1 MTLSIEAVM
10 STLTVA
16 VLASIGAYIGTIWG
30 HHGAILRRVTYEE
43 CSRKRK
49 DCPCF
54 QDIEE
59 IKDKLE
65 E

>member
-1 MTLSIEAVM
+1 MTIPIEIAWGITIALCGFVFG
-10 STLTVA
+10 TL
-16 VLASIGAYIGTIWG
+16 WG

-43 CSRKRK
+43 CAHNRKG
-49 DCPCF
+49 CPCV

-65 E
+65 K

>member
-1 MTLSIEAVM
+1 MTIPIEIAWGILIALGGFVFG
-10 STLTVA
+10 TL
-16 VLASIGAYIGTIWG
+16 WG

-59 IKDKLE
+59 IKDKLDE
-65 E
+65 